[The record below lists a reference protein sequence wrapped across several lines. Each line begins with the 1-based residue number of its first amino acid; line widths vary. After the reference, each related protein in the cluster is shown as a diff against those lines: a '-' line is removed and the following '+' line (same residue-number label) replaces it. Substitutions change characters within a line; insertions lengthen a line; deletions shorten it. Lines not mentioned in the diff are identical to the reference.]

1 MAHPQAIAKR
11 FRSKRLMQTRI
22 PAATAASFEK
32 SITKEDPHQGIR
44 YPEFFSLI
52 P

>member
-1 MAHPQAIAKR
+1 
-11 FRSKRLMQTRI
+11 MQMGI
-22 PAATAASFEK
+22 SAATAASFEK
-32 SITKEDPHQGIR
+32 SITKEDPQQGIR